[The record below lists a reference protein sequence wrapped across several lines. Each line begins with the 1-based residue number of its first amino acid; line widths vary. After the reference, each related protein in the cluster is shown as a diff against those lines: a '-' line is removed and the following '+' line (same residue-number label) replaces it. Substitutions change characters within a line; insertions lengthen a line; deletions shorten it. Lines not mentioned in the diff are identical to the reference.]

1 MHARTHMHTHT
12 YTHTHTHKNSLT
24 YARTQT
30 QAFKKQSH
38 LADPLQAELV
48 RKTMEDILAKGGDT
62 HKDGEVHGKAFI
74 AYAKLLP
81 GIDKLLTINLAD
93 ELNLKVG

>member
-1 MHARTHMHTHT
+1 M
-12 YTHTHTHKNSLT
+12 SQPLCISG
-24 YARTQT
+24 
-30 QAFKKQSH
+30 FPFSCFQS
-38 LADPLQAELV
+38 PSRSSRPPQAELV

-62 HKDGEVHGKAFI
+62 HKDGQVHGKAFI

-81 GIDKLLTINLAD
+81 GIDRLLTLNLAD